1 METLLA
7 PLREMEEYT
16 QLRLAVDKGETPV
29 TVVGGMEAQKCHMIY
44 GMEDLAD
51 VRLIVTYNEIRA
63 RELLEDYRLYD
74 KNVMYYP
81 AKDLIFYSADVHGS
95 AIVAERLKAI
105 QALAGDKPV
114 TIITT
119 IDAGMDACVPYE
131 KYESQRIRIEPGDLL
146 NLEEMQHK
154 LSAMG
159 YANVSQVESEGEFSV
174 RGGIID
180 IYPLTEECPCRID
193 LWDDEVDTIRRIDV
207 ESQRSVE
214 DLSEIEIYP
223 AAEVFMTEDTAV
235 RGLREIRLDMEK
247 S

>member
-146 NLEEMQHK
+146 DLEEMQHK

-174 RGGIID
+174 R
-180 IYPLTEECPCRID
+180 
-193 LWDDEVDTIRRIDV
+193 
-207 ESQRSVE
+207 
-214 DLSEIEIYP
+214 
-223 AAEVFMTEDTAV
+223 A
-235 RGLREIRLDMEK
+235 GL
-247 S
+247 

>member
-1 METLLA
+1 
-7 PLREMEEYT
+7 
-16 QLRLAVDKGETPV
+16 
-29 TVVGGMEAQKCHMIY
+29 MIY
-44 GMEDLAD
+44 GLEDLAD

-63 RELLEDYRLYD
+63 SELLEVYRLYD

-146 NLEEMQHK
+146 DLEEMQHK

-159 YANVSQVESEGEFSV
+159 YANVSQVEGEGEFSV

-193 LWDDEVDTIRRIDV
+193 EWDDEVDTIRRIDV

-247 S
+247 TVKEL

>member
-154 LSAMG
+154 L
-159 YANVSQVESEGEFSV
+159 
-174 RGGIID
+174 RGVPG
-180 IYPLTEECPCRID
+180 RQRGF
-193 LWDDEVDTIRRIDV
+193 VTIFGHKWATFLLFQSLGGTATGASRGCSLFRRR
-207 ESQRSVE
+207 RSIMKWE
-214 DLSEIEIYP
+214 
-223 AAEVFMTEDTAV
+223 AC
-235 RGLREIRLDMEK
+235 
-247 S
+247 